1 MTDERA
7 RALVCDI
14 DGTLVDT
21 NYHHAVA
28 WWRAFQRCGV
38 TEVEAWRLHRSIGMG
53 SDKLI
58 ASVASQD
65 VEDELG
71 DEIRDAE
78 SELYGEMI
86 DEVRPLPGAPEL
98 IAELAEAG
106 VEIVLATSAKPD
118 EAEHYVD
125 LLGVRELCD
134 WTSSGDVEDSKPAPD
149 LVEAALEKL
158 SQRPAL
164 MLGDTVW
171 DCESAGR
178 AGIASVA
185 VMTGG
190 FGRDELTEAG
200 ARRIYDSPNDIRDD
214 VDAFLALV
222 SPAA

>member
-1 MTDERA
+1 MTAPRA

-28 WWRAFQRCGV
+28 WWRAFQSCGV
-38 TEVEAWRLHRSIGMG
+38 TDVEAWRLHRSIGMG
-53 SDKLI
+53 SDLL
-58 ASVASQD
+58 VAAVAGD
-65 VEDELG
+65 DAEDRHG
-71 DEIRDAE
+71 DDIREAE
-78 SELYGEMI
+78 SEFYGAMI

-98 IAELAEAG
+98 IAELDGAG
-106 VEIVLATSAKPD
+106 VEVVLATSAKPE

-125 LLGVRELCD
+125 LLGVRELCA

-149 LVEAALEKL
+149 LVEAALGKV
-158 SQRPAL
+158 SARPAL

-171 DCESAGR
+171 DCESASR

-190 FGRDELTEAG
+190 FGRDELIGAG
-200 ARRIYDSPNDIRDD
+200 ARRIYDSPDDIRDEL
-214 VDAFLALV
+214 DAFLGLA
-222 SPAA
+222 SPAP